1 MAFDFITAIDDHTN
15 MPLFLVVLILTSM
28 LGVHMW
34 FSVYVGGKTLDAA
47 SLLKGNHYPF
57 H

>member
-1 MAFDFITAIDDHTN
+1 MSLNFKSAIDDRTN
-15 MPLFLVVLILTSM
+15 MPVFLVVLPLKPM
-28 LGVHMW
+28 LGGHMW
-34 FSVYVGGKTLDAA
+34 FSVYVGGKILDAA